1 MDWIKYLKTS
11 VRDDDKKIFQMWV
24 MDEINLEQCLMLFRK
39 HNKIPQKVNID
50 IMEFAKWLN
59 ELGWIKYEIDS

>member
-24 MDEINLEQCLMLFRK
+24 MDEINLDECLRLFRK
-39 HNKIPQKVNID
+39 HNKIPKKVD
-50 IMEFAKWLN
+50 ISTIQFARWLN
-59 ELGWIKYEIDS
+59 SLGWIKYEID